1 MLSSAHQQ
9 EPAFHPRARKQ
20 PPQSAASADTSPAH
34 LPSPGV
40 GVGGISDPPFVGASE
55 PGGAQGLWGQQGW
68 GDNDSSLWHSM
79 FQWGVCMHVRVC
91 VCVCTRVPLRNA
103 ARAVWFPRQR
113 CEGAQAAT
121 HAQRVRKTCHRS
133 PGSQLEPGQLLPIWW
148 SRTRRG
154 WAAVE
159 LESGPGPGSI
169 KPPLE
174 RAWLGQWGR
183 RKAGSQDKDE
193 SSATNPPQ

>member
-1 MLSSAHQQ
+1 M
-9 EPAFHPRARKQ
+9 
-20 PPQSAASADTSPAH
+20 
-34 LPSPGV
+34 
-40 GVGGISDPPFVGASE
+40 
-55 PGGAQGLWGQQGW
+55 AQGGGRGKSHPWPHCYRRVGRRHVFNVHRGC
-68 GDNDSSLWHSM
+68 GDSSGGGTMTAPCGTRCSSGECACM
-79 FQWGVCMHVRVC
+79 CVCVC

-121 HAQRVRKTCHRS
+121 RAQRVRKTCHRS
-133 PGSQLEPGQLLPIWW
+133 PGSQLEPGQLLPTWW
-148 SRTRRG
+148 SRTWRG

-159 LESGPGPGSI
+159 LERGPGPRSI
-169 KPPLE
+169 KPPPE

-193 SSATNPPQ
+193 SSATNAPQ

>member
-1 MLSSAHQQ
+1 MLPDSAPFHLHTGRSHLSIQ
-9 EPAFHPRARKQ
+9 EPVNNLLNLLPRQ
-20 PPQSAASADTSPAH
+20 TPA
-34 LPSPGV
+34 LLISLTPGW
-40 GVGGISDPPFVGASE
+40 GWGASLTL
-55 PGGAQGLWGQQGW
+55 PLWGRLSLGVHRGY
-68 GDNDSSLWHSM
+68 GDSRGGGTMTAPCGTRCSS
-79 FQWGVCMHVRVC
+79 GECACMCVC
-91 VCVCTRVPLRNA
+91 VCVCVRTHVPLRNA

-174 RAWLGQWGR
+174 RAWLGQWG
-183 RKAGSQDKDE
+183 
-193 SSATNPPQ
+193 